1 MQVQNR
7 SSASAAKEKQLADE
21 VADLRT
27 KLEAAE
33 FEKQQIEVQV
43 EALLE
48 YNKQA
53 KNIEV

>member
-7 SSASAAKEKQLADE
+7 SSASAAKEKQLVDE

-33 FEKQQIEVQV
+33 FEKQQIEV
-43 EALLE
+43 
-48 YNKQA
+48 
-53 KNIEV
+53 

>member
-33 FEKQQIEVQV
+33 FEKQQIEV
-43 EALLE
+43 
-48 YNKQA
+48 
-53 KNIEV
+53 